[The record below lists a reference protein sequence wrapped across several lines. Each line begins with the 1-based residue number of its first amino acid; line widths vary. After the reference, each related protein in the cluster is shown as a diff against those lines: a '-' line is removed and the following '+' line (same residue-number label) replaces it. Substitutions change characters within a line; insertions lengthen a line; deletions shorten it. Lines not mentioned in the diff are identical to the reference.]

1 MVWSASAPTNR
12 EKQTGFSVFKLEEII
27 KYYYL
32 LYFSFSFED
41 IESSSIDS
49 TSTDFTSKSLFN
61 FSLGNSLDTEDI
73 DDKKNVKKKR
83 ELEVEIERDHELAA
97 LIDRQARI
105 LFPLS
110 WIIFMLLYFF
120 YLAEVHKEIQPI
132 NIALSN

>member
-1 MVWSASAPTNR
+1 M
-12 EKQTGFSVFKLEEII
+12 FKLEEII